1 MFAPLIKEP
10 PKWALP
16 DPAEDV
22 FWYGEVW
29 VNYPLN
35 RGLSPSYMGEVIRA
49 RSNFRIIMNKFC
61 DMAYSE
67 GSTVDLYLAH
77 HFRERLEGWYNNLP
91 ESLTPKRIVL
101 PGQLQLQWVI
111 QCCER
116 IRLMRCSMYYHHLL
130 LTIFEPLVD
139 VDTTEEPS
147 PRHIVASA
155 KRNLQTLVRLYFLR
169 HGFEA
174 MDLFIVIPLMI
185 IGYDSISAISDDTP
199 PSEIESL
206 RATLI
211 LIAQGLYNQ
220 RRNHYLAQAL
230 FRVIRGKMR
239 PQEIELLKS
248 SMALEAGDID
258 QEQKL
263 AVAVRSQW
271 PVSVVKRKEDMKSQV
286 LTNLIECFG
295 DMSVEEET

>member
-1 MFAPLIKEP
+1 
-10 PKWALP
+10 
-16 DPAEDV
+16 
-22 FWYGEVW
+22 
-29 VNYPLN
+29 
-35 RGLSPSYMGEVIRA
+35 
-49 RSNFRIIMNKFC
+49 
-61 DMAYSE
+61 
-67 GSTVDLYLAH
+67 
-77 HFRERLEGWYNNLP
+77 
-91 ESLTPKRIVL
+91 
-101 PGQLQLQWVI
+101 
-111 QCCER
+111 
-116 IRLMRCSMYYHHLL
+116 MYYHHLL